1 MPVPCRDG
9 LIEGVDV
16 YSLLHC
22 HFESALRAL
31 ALVKPNRLQYLRSVR
46 KSPAYR
52 EATSA
57 GRLDLLCQTASNLT
71 NDEDLFT
78 EAVFRRIVQHLLD
91 EMRTSNVEHIDLRIG
106 PTAGRWQWMRSTVDG
121 LTLFR
126 EELGRY
132 NDLSVA
138 FLAAV
143 NMTKSESQLDTIF
156 NVLLDSDM
164 AGRLA
169 GLDINLLP
177 GDLPKFDRYLGV
189 VHFVQ
194 RAGLRINVHL
204 GELFDNEVS
213 RYVLSRITPDR
224 VGHGVL
230 LLHDPTLVDIIRSQG
245 ICLDMCPTSNTML
258 GVVDWSRENPARRA
272 LQLGVPVSINTDDPI
287 LFGTNIEREIRLAG
301 LVEEELDAVV
311 ASGRKYRYGR

>member
-1 MPVPCRDG
+1 M
-9 LIEGVDV
+9 

-31 ALVKPNRLQYLRSVR
+31 ALVKPNRLQHLRSVR
-46 KSPAYR
+46 ESPAYR
-52 EATSA
+52 EATSV

-71 NDEDLFT
+71 DDEDLFT
-78 EAVFRRIVQHLLD
+78 EVVFRRIVQHLLD

-106 PTAGRWQWMRSTVDG
+106 PTVGRWQWMRSAVDG

-132 NDLSVA
+132 NGLSVA

-156 NVLLDSDM
+156 NVLLDADM
-164 AGRLA
+164 AGRLV

-189 VHFVQ
+189 VRVLQ

-213 RYVLSRITPDR
+213 RYVLSRIVPDR

-230 LLHDPTLVDIIRSQG
+230 LLHDPALVDMIRSQG
-245 ICLDMCPTSNTML
+245 ICLDMCPTSNTLL

-272 LQLGVPVSINTDDPI
+272 LRLGVPVSINTDDPI

-301 LVEEELDAVV
+301 LVEEEFDAVV
-311 ASGRKYRYGR
+311 ASGRKYRYGS